1 MNARDSDGLT
11 PFLNACM
18 NGQTDV
24 VDFLN
29 FDFQYGFKKSNSIF
43 SLA

>member
-1 MNARDSDGLT
+1 MQETVMDELNLM
-11 PFLNACM
+11 NACM

>member
-1 MNARDSDGLT
+1 MDELNLM
-11 PFLNACM
+11 NACM

-29 FDFQYGFKKSNSIF
+29 FDFQYGFLNSNSI
-43 SLA
+43 LNVE

>member
-1 MNARDSDGLT
+1 MQETVMDELNLM
-11 PFLNACM
+11 NACM

-29 FDFQYGFKKSNSIF
+29 FDFLYGFNKSNSIF